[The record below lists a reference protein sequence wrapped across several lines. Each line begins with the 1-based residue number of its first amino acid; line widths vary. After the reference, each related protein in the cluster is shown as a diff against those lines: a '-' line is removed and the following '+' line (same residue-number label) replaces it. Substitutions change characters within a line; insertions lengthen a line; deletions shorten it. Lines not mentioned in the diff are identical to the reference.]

1 MTWKIIIPLLM
12 AFFEGV
18 VPTSP
23 VPGGLVDIP
32 DIEHNNNAR
41 EALNF
46 AVSEH
51 NAKGN
56 SITREITLLRAQ
68 SQVCISTILTLVA
81 RELKNQVAIMC
92 YKFMFIL
99 SPHAYQCKFEVWSK
113 PRENWK
119 QVTVDTCQ

>member
-68 SQVCISTILTLVA
+68 SQVVSGVKYVFDVRLEDVQCNNSSSEKGCT
-81 RELKNQVAIMC
+81 
-92 YKFMFIL
+92 
-99 SPHAYQCKFEVWSK
+99 CKFEVWSK